1 MSPFPTTVIEQRM
14 VSEASGISSKVFS
27 EVKSIDSAKRYI
39 KEKKAELDE
48 ILNNNDEWRKTTQ
61 EAEYLQEARKELK
74 KKILESYETAKEI
87 EKDIKAAQLNLKV
100 HQISLSEYLSEYHD
114 KTKER
119 QIEGRE
125 IIRSFKL
132 K

>member
-27 EVKSIDSAKRYI
+27 EVKSIDSVKRYI

-74 KKILESYETAKEI
+74 KKILESDETAKEI
-87 EKDIKAAQLNLKV
+87 KKDIKAAQLNLKV

>member
-87 EKDIKAAQLNLKV
+87 KKDIKAAQLNLKV